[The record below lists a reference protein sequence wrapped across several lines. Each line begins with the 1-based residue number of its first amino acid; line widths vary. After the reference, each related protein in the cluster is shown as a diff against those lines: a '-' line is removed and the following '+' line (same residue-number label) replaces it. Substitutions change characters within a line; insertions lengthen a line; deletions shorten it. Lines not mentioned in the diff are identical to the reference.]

1 MPAIVAN
8 AKNFLFNSDYP
19 IEKVLATYE
28 GSFTATAAGSIFTPH
43 RTNQTI
49 TNNTGQTPFLV
60 LIYSRDGGSSWQ
72 DGGVVVPTGGST
84 PSFQTVEVNAYAT
97 SSNLVV
103 VATNWITSSQTITY
117 KLAAL
122 SREA

>member
-1 MPAIVAN
+1 MPAILAN

-19 IEKVLATYE
+19 IEKVLATYS
-28 GSFTATAAGSIFTPH
+28 GSFTATAAPGAFSPF
-43 RTNQTI
+43 RTHQTI
-49 TNNTGQTPFLV
+49 TNSTGQTPLLV
-60 LIYSRDGGSSWQ
+60 LIYSRDGGTSWQ
-72 DGGVVVPTGGST
+72 DGGVVIPTGGAT

-97 SSNLVV
+97 SSQFVI
-103 VATNWITSSQTITY
+103 VASNWITSAQTIYY